1 MIIIFTMEGK
11 YGIIIRNHHKGLVLD
26 KLRVREIENFLGIYS
41 PFYIKDMKLDNENDV
56 FTILLDDLSNKNKS
70 LASRFKSSSKKI
82 NYRWKH
88 IKFGRFDTII
98 EFNSSASSFE
108 RLTKLVCP
116 AFLGSA
122 NKEHTKQVTETILF
136 AHNKK
141 IDADSISTLTGLN
154 LDDIK
159 KLIVD
164 NESSQISQNTSSL
177 LPLETDVIWI
187 KIINREFSL
196 KTSLTP
202 LRMLLHKLELTEI
215 NSENSNTLQESVA
228 TLRAFFIKNKA
239 NLTEE
244 YQQIGAKADRS
255 NPLEK
260 TTTQSKKSNS
270 LTPSHPVWDSI
281 LTEKF
286 SLMSSNLAF
295 NLYISRLKGLYNKD
309 LSTSEER
316 DIIIELMKYLK
327 KNINSLRT
335 ELISIKR
342 IAETIDTEPKSNNI
356 PDKDHSI
363 WQEIL
368 TEEFELNSSKLNLNL
383 LLVKLKSQVSKG
395 MEQESCYELQQFFND
410 NYRSL
415 RREIEILSTS
425 KSHAV

>member
-1 MIIIFTMEGK
+1 
-11 YGIIIRNHHKGLVLD
+11 LD
-26 KLRVREIENFLGIYS
+26 KLRAREIENILGIYS
-41 PFYIKDMKLDNENDV
+41 PFYIKDMKFSDQNDLCIIQLDE
-56 FTILLDDLSNKNKS
+56 IGNKNKS
-70 LASRFKSSSKKI
+70 IASRFRNSSKQKI
-82 NYRWKH
+82 YSWKH
-88 IKFGRFDTII
+88 VKFGRLNTII
-98 EFNSSASSFE
+98 EFKSTDSNFN

-116 AFLGSA
+116 AFLGTA
-122 NKEHTKQVTETILF
+122 DNEYTKQAQDIILF

-141 IDADSISTLTGLN
+141 LDADTISTLTGLN
-154 LDDIK
+154 LEDIK
-159 KLIVD
+159 KFILD
-164 NESSQISQNTSSL
+164 NENSQITQNTSSL
-177 LPLETDVIWI
+177 LPLETDAIWI
-187 KIINREFSL
+187 KIIRREFPL
-196 KTSLTP
+196 KTTLTP
-202 LRMLLHKLELTEI
+202 LRMLLHKFELAEI
-215 NSENSNTLQESVA
+215 NSEDSNTLQESVS

-239 NLTEE
+239 NLVQE
-244 YQQIGAKADRS
+244 YQQIGAKSDRS
-255 NPLEK
+255 NPIEK
-260 TTTQSKKSNS
+260 TVSQSKKSNS
-270 LTPSHPVWDSI
+270 LTPSHPVWDNI

-309 LSTSEER
+309 LSASEKR

-342 IAETIDTEPKSNNI
+342 IAETIDTEPKSNKI

-368 TEEFELNSSKLNLNL
+368 NEEFDLNSNRLNLNL

-410 NYRSL
+410 NHRSL
-415 RREIEILSTS
+415 RPEIESLTNI

>member
-1 MIIIFTMEGK
+1 MK
-11 YGIIIRNHHKGLVLD
+11 VWHHSRKQQYKGLILD
-26 KLRVREIENFLGIYS
+26 KLRAREVENILGIYS
-41 PFYIKDMKLDNENDV
+41 PFYIKDIRFDNERC
-56 FTILLDDLSNKNKS
+56 TIQLDEIGNKNKS
-70 LASRFKSSSKKI
+70 IASRFRTSSKQKT
-82 NYRWKH
+82 YSWKH
-88 IKFGRFDTII
+88 VKFGRLNTVI
-98 EFNSSASSFE
+98 EFKSTESNFN

-116 AFLGSA
+116 AFLGNEDS
-122 NKEHTKQVTETILF
+122 EYTKQAQDIILF

-141 IDADSISTLTGLN
+141 LDADTISTLTGLN
-154 LDDIK
+154 LEDIK
-159 KLIVD
+159 KFILD
-164 NESSQISQNTSSL
+164 NENSQITKNTSSL
-177 LPLETDVIWI
+177 LPLETDAIWI
-187 KIINREFSL
+187 RIIKRESPL

-215 NSENSNTLQESVA
+215 NSENGNTLQESVS

-239 NLTEE
+239 NLVQE
-244 YQQIGAKADRS
+244 YQQIGAKPDLN

-260 TTTQSKKSNS
+260 TITQSKKSNS
-270 LTPSHPVWDSI
+270 LTPSHPVWDNI

-295 NLYISRLKGLYNKD
+295 NLYISRLKSLYNKE
-309 LSTSEER
+309 LSVSEKR

-342 IAETIDTEPKSNNI
+342 IAETIDTEPKSNKI
-356 PDKDHSI
+356 PNKDHSI

-368 TEEFELNSSKLNLNL
+368 TEKFDLNSNRLNLNL
-383 LLVKLKSQVSKG
+383 LLVKLKSQVSRG

-415 RREIEILSTS
+415 SREIEALTET